1 MSNLTSRPYD
11 VVALG
16 ELLIDFVSYTTTTQG
31 NQAFEACPGGAPCN
45 LLACLSK
52 QGKRTAFIGKVGQ
65 DQFGY
70 LLRDRIAQAGID
82 SSYLMF
88 DQHIPTTLAFVHTFA
103 DGDRDFSFYRKPGAD
118 MMLQADELPTELFA
132 QTKIF
137 HHGTL
142 SMTHPEVR
150 DATVK
155 AIDLAK
161 QAGTL
166 VSFDPNLREPL
177 WDTLDHAKE
186 EIRYGLA
193 HCDILKISD
202 NEVEFLTGIAD
213 DYPRA
218 IAQLKQEFN
227 IPLIFVTLGK
237 QGSMCFSGDQAPVM
251 VPGRVVNAV
260 DTTGA
265 GDTFFGAV
273 LNYLVEHNL
282 LDQLRSLDPATQT
295 QILNVANATAALITL
310 RKGALSVMPS
320 PEEVQAMLNA

>member
-16 ELLIDFVSYTTTTQG
+16 ELLIDFVSYTTTAQG

-70 LLRDRIAQAGID
+70 LLRDRITQAGID
-82 SSYLMF
+82 SSYLRF
-88 DQHIPTTLAFVHTFA
+88 DPQIPTTLAFVHTFA

-118 MMLQADELPTELFA
+118 MMLQASELPTELFA

-150 DATVK
+150 SATET
-155 AIDLAK
+155 AISLAK
-161 QAGTL
+161 QARTL

-177 WDTLDHAKE
+177 WDSLDHARE

-202 NEVEFLTGIAD
+202 NEVEFLTGIAN

-218 IAQLKQEFN
+218 IAQLRQEFK

-237 QGSMCFSGDQAPVM
+237 QGSMCFSGNQEPVM
-251 VPGRVVNAV
+251 VPGRVVNAI

-273 LNYLVEHNL
+273 LNYLVEQQL
-282 LDQLRSLDPATQT
+282 LDQLTTLTPATQK

-320 PEEVQAMLNA
+320 TAEIQDMLNS